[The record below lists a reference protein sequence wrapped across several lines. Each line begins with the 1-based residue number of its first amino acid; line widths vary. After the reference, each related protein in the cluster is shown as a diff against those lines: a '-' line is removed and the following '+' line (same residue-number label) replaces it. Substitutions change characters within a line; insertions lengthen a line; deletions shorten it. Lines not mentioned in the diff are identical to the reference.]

1 MFVAKAVSYIVVA
14 TFLVTFSGIALL
26 LGGPASMDSRAL
38 FVLVMAGAGLA
49 FSALAFAELRTI
61 NARLKSAQA

>member
-26 LGGPASMDSRAL
+26 LGGVASIDSRVL
-38 FVLVMAGAGLA
+38 FVLAIAGAGLA
-49 FSALAFAELRTI
+49 FSALAFVELRAI
-61 NARLKSAQA
+61 NSRLRSVQA